1 MSQEAYIQKVLRTAN
16 AGSGWKDTPLPA
28 AWRESPA
35 NASNVLDDDHL
46 ININQLPDIRFAVTR
61 LQHRLANPTFE
72 DLHAMQHVVKYLRH
86 MPDVG
91 ITLGRTPELR
101 FYAHVDASHADW
113 EDSKST
119 EGSIWYFAGSPVIW
133 TTKKQ
138 TITANSTTVAEWC
151 ALDQPT
157 RDAMWLGK
165 IARSFMLPEQAWL
178 DLRWFFVKDAV
189 AQGHVDI
196 RRVDTKKNAADGFTK
211 ALAKE
216 QFETFVGLIGMI

>member
-1 MSQEAYIQKVLRTAN
+1 
-16 AGSGWKDTPLPA
+16 
-28 AWRESPA
+28 
-35 NASNVLDDDHL
+35 
-46 ININQLPDIRFAVTR
+46 
-61 LQHRLANPTFE
+61 
-72 DLHAMQHVVKYLRH
+72 MQHVVKYLRH

-165 IARSFMLPEQAWL
+165 IARSFMLPEQRPIEIHTDNINSQLLLTKKGGKSANRWL